1 MKSTAPRVTKPRNTK
16 SKAVTAPT
24 PPVVTNVVQMPEA
37 GSWPKAVRTSPARPR
52 VQAGPTEE
60 AIALR
65 AYQIFESRQGA
76 HGRHEDDWLQAEAE
90 LVAELKAPKRKKAS
104 A

>member
-1 MKSTAPRVTKPRNTK
+1 MKRTTPRVTKPRTAK
-16 SKAVTAPT
+16 VKAIAPALA
-24 PPVVTNVVQMPEA
+24 PVPTNVVPMPA
-37 GSWPKAVRTSPARPR
+37 VGSRPKAVKTSARPR
-52 VQAGPTEE
+52 PQAAPTTE

-76 HGRHEDDWLQAEAE
+76 HGNHEDDWLRAEAE
-90 LVAELKAPKRKKAS
+90 LVAELKAAKRKKAS